1 MDTNFW
7 KDAYKDLW
15 LSSSKKESEIADF
28 ITKNTGLVV
37 IPVGLGAESSDFI
50 SGSASQN
57 GYEKGDPD
65 LKIENTNIYL
75 EVTGPLSDKV
85 KSSEPLWFR
94 PDKIDNAKSKFGSHD
109 TFLLHNCSGEN
120 LWRVI
125 HIDESFIAKYDAG
138 HFKTVSPYI
147 RGNKEKYVEISADDE
162 CVKPLSVLMEYL
174 KKFISTEVNS
184 TEPAD
189 TEVNSTELA
198 DTEVNSTEPADIEV
212 NDKEDNTINICPYCG
227 EDLVKRIA
235 RKGYREGKEFW
246 GCSSY
251 PKCGYIENID

>member
-1 MDTNFW
+1 MDSNFW
-7 KDAYKDLW
+7 KDAYKNSWKL
-15 LSSSKKESEIADF
+15 SSKKESEIANL
-28 ITKNTGLVV
+28 ITSNTGLTV

-57 GYEKGDPD
+57 GYQKGDPD

-109 TFLLHNCSGEN
+109 TFLLHNCPGEN

-125 HIDESFIAKYDAG
+125 HIDKSFIEKYDAG
-138 HFKTVSPYI
+138 HFKTVRPYI
-147 RGNKEKYVEISADDE
+147 RGNKEKYVEISAGDE

-174 KKFISTEVNS
+174 KKFIQTEVN
-184 TEPAD
+184 D
-189 TEVNSTELA
+189 TEVANTEF
-198 DTEVNSTEPADIEV
+198 
-212 NDKEDNTINICPYCG
+212 NDKEVKTNNICPLCG
-227 EDLVKRIA
+227 EDLVKRVA
-235 RKGYREGKEFW
+235 KTGYRAGKEFW
-246 GCSSY
+246 GCSSF
-251 PKCGYIENID
+251 PKCRYIENID

>member
-1 MDTNFW
+1 M
-7 KDAYKDLW
+7 
-15 LSSSKKESEIADF
+15 
-28 ITKNTGLVV
+28 VV

-50 SGSASQN
+50 SGSANQN

-125 HIDESFIAKYDAG
+125 HIDESFIDKYDAG

-189 TEVNSTELA
+189 
-198 DTEVNSTEPADIEV
+198 IEV
-212 NDKEDNTINICPYCG
+212 NDKEDNTNNTCPFCG

-251 PKCGYIENID
+251 PKCKYIENID